1 MRISLLALVAA
12 VATAA
17 VTLVAA
23 TSAHAQTTRVI
34 GEVVTSRNFT
44 GPDDTIGVLR
54 FEDPKVKGVH
64 CYFSSA
70 NKGGFSAN
78 FGLQEDRSEYVLDCF
93 ATGPLNVPADLPA
106 QEVISERSRSVLF
119 KKLYVARLVDRDAKR
134 LVYVAYT
141 RYLIDGS
148 PKQAMAS
155 VPFRP

>member
-1 MRISLLALVAA
+1 MKRVLFVSALLAAA
-12 VATAA
+12 
-17 VTLVAA
+17 L
-23 TSAHAQTTRVI
+23 SAPAFAQTAQVV

-54 FEDPKVKGVH
+54 FEDPKVPGAF

-93 ATGPLNVPADLPA
+93 TKGSVKLPANLPA
-106 QEVISERSRSVLF
+106 QEVISERSRSALF
-119 KKLYVARLVDRDAKR
+119 KKLYVTRLVDRTAGR

-148 PKQAMAS
+148 PKQAMSS
-155 VPFRP
+155 VPFDP

>member
-1 MRISLLALVAA
+1 MKSSLLVCALLALAA
-12 VATAA
+12 SPLA
-17 VTLVAA
+17 
-23 TSAHAQTTRVI
+23 SAQTATTQVV

-44 GPDDTIGVLR
+44 GPNDTIGVLR
-54 FEDPKVKGVH
+54 FEDPKVPGAF

-93 ATGPLNVPADLPA
+93 AKGEVKLPANLPA
-106 QEVISERSRSVLF
+106 QEVISERSRSGLF
-119 KKLYVARLVDRDAKR
+119 KKLYVTRLVDRQAGR

-148 PKQAMAS
+148 PKQAMSS
-155 VPFRP
+155 VPFTP

>member
-1 MRISLLALVAA
+1 MKRALFVSALLAVA
-12 VATAA
+12 
-17 VTLVAA
+17 L
-23 TSAHAQTTRVI
+23 SAPAFAQTTTQVV

-44 GPDDTIGVLR
+44 GPNDTIGVLR
-54 FEDPKVKGVH
+54 FEDPKVPGAF

-93 ATGPLNVPADLPA
+93 AKGSVKIPANLPA
-106 QEVISERSRSVLF
+106 QEVISERSRSALF
-119 KKLYVARLVDRDAKR
+119 KKLYVTRLVDRTAGR

-148 PKQAMAS
+148 PKQAMSS
-155 VPFRP
+155 VPFDP